1 MWLAHKN
8 LIFHY
13 FCILKMWSKTDWRNF
28 LLQIIRQKKG
38 SMFFYNYSHL
48 AFRYQMRAGEQFLVH
63 FDSHGKIHLWE
74 SITGLC
80 LLLIICIY
88 VHLQNDR
95 RPPVATYSIS
105 LAESGQPV
113 SLPGRCLTTFLK
125 TFNDGDSTTSSGAL
139 YLEER
144 KTALDVNCDVNINWK
159 CLWRQIC
166 LIGWD
171 INIYCWCQSF
181 GQIETILSFQ
191 QNWNKFKPNHVVMP
205 SMTGMLLI
213 SFLPVLKW
221 KLPGLLLWF
230 LMR

>member
-139 YLEER
+139 YLENSLR
-144 KTALDVNCDVNINWK
+144 CQ
-159 CLWRQIC
+159 LWHEHK
-166 LIGWD
+166 LEMSVKAD
-171 INIYCWCQSF
+171 
-181 GQIETILSFQ
+181 LSDWLRYQ
-191 QNWNKFKPNHVVMP
+191 H
-205 SMTGMLLI
+205 
-213 SFLPVLKW
+213 
-221 KLPGLLLWF
+221 LLLMSEFWPDRNHSI
-230 LMR
+230 LPTELK